1 VRIFGVEESP
11 PVLSLRA
18 TLALLLTLPW
28 VMPWYVAWLLP
39 LAALGTDRRLFK
51 AALVMTGVVQGIQL
65 LGYIPHAISLLGV

>member
-1 VRIFGVEESP
+1 MLATAS
-11 PVLSLRA
+11 SL
-18 TLALLLTLPW
+18 L
-28 VMPWYVAWLLP
+28 PWYVAWLLP